1 MSQENIDLNT
11 IAAQLVEL
19 GQLMQQLLSQ
29 RSLYT
34 KPIEQVEGMVPS
46 QPVLHDLPVRP
57 SYDRQPPQELY
68 ERIGSLSN
76 PIFKQTLSDEERKT
90 IVERYPA
97 IQGLKYSPPSAVLEA
112 QRRFNKS
119 QAREDSTLRKLQYMA
134 SAILRPF
141 DTLRHELMQ
150 VTSSEES
157 ERIFAM
163 PFSTMLES

>member
-11 IAAQLVEL
+11 IAAQLAQL

-34 KPIEQVEGMVPS
+34 KPIEQDEGIVPP
-46 QPVLHDLPVRP
+46 QPVLHDVPVRP
-57 SYDRQPPQELY
+57 SYDWQPPQELY
-68 ERIGSLSN
+68 EHTGSLSN

-97 IQGLKYSPPSAVLEA
+97 IQGLKYFPPSAVPQA

-119 QAREDSTLRKLQYMA
+119 QAREDSTLCNLQYTA
-134 SAILRPF
+134 SAISRHF
-141 DTLRHELMQ
+141 DILCHELMQ
-150 VTSSEES
+150 MTFSRNQSAFLPS
-157 ERIFAM
+157 
-163 PFSTMLES
+163 STMLET